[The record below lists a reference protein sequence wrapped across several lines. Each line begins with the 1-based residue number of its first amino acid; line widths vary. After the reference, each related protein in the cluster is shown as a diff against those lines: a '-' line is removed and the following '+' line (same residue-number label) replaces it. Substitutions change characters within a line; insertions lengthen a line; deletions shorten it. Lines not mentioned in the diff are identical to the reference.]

1 MKITDFL
8 KQTQQQLI
16 TTKSMVLTIDLSNY
30 DNTNFLEKEEGKKI
44 WVKSLLAKAIK
55 SLSDNLLKSVILQA
69 PVYAFQP

>member
-30 DNTNFLEKEEGKKI
+30 DNTNFLEKEEGKK
-44 WVKSLLAKAIK
+44 
-55 SLSDNLLKSVILQA
+55 
-69 PVYAFQP
+69 